1 MVFGKLE
8 SKWLK
13 RKLAENA
20 YVFGEHLDASSRYIA
35 SKAPRV
41 LPTSNI
47 LKPGAASSAAASAV
61 ALPTAAHRRPPLARV
76 RVRLPWGARARSR
89 CARHAPTRGARLLMP
104 PRVRAG
110 RYGPE
115 PKRRG

>member
-61 ALPTAAHRRPPLARV
+61 APCPPPPSAALRWPACACVSRGVP
-76 RVRLPWGARARSR
+76 ARAL
-89 CARHAPTRGARLLMP
+89 AVRGTLQLE
-104 PRVRAG
+104 
-110 RYGPE
+110 GPAC
-115 PKRRG
+115 